1 MAEEPAKTHPRL
13 FSHPGIN
20 SQAGLCLQC
29 YIYMEQPYGI
39 GIFLLTAALLSSK
52 QRREGLLQNNT
63 CCISVFLQTP
73 SQVQRRQLLQ
83 CNASTSHHSQGLA
96 GGTCCHLLP
105 GMPQTWT
112 STPMPGEAQLR
123 SRPITHLSVLWRWRT
138 VCKQSTCVFLRSSGG
153 SHLF

>member
-1 MAEEPAKTHPRL
+1 MAEEPAKTCPCI

-63 CCISVFLQTP
+63 CYIYVSLKTP
-73 SQVQRRQLLQ
+73 SRVQRRELPR
-83 CNASTSHHSQGLA
+83 CNPSVSHSSQGVGRRHMSPSSASNAPGMDLNSNSW
-96 GGTCCHLLP
+96 GGTVKILAHISPL
-105 GMPQTWT
+105 
-112 STPMPGEAQLR
+112 STMRLMN
-123 SRPITHLSVLWRWRT
+123 SV
-138 VCKQSTCVFLRSSGG
+138 
-153 SHLF
+153 